1 MVSEI
6 SVVNG
11 TKYITLKTIIDI
23 KNHYIKPVN
32 IWSKSSRF
40 DENVLGLIEPDQTFN
55 VPVDVVYSESCDFFF
70 QIKGEE
76 DDGESVSY
84 ESYNWR
90 ELMDTPVYSKQI
102 HCTNNKGGPDT
113 FINIEGNHIFIFH
126 KVKNCNLRNFSGN
139 GNIFLIYFVLTE
151 KLKKIF

>member
-32 IWSKSSRF
+32 IWSKSSKM
-40 DENVLGLIEPDQTFN
+40 DYKILGCIEPDQTFN

-70 QIKGEE
+70 QIKGE
-76 DDGESVSY
+76 DESVSY

-90 ELMDTPVYSKQI
+90 ELMDTPVYSKHLCKEKFLPI
-102 HCTNNKGGPDT
+102 ITN
-113 FINIEGNHIFIFH
+113 FIQFDE
-126 KVKNCNLRNFSGN
+126 
-139 GNIFLIYFVLTE
+139 YFT
-151 KLKKIF
+151 LKSSE